1 MDFLEN
7 LFEGFNSRYP
17 RKHSDHAPYGP
28 GPYLE
33 SRHGDEGHRGD
44 DYHRHHGLALSGL
57 ARTLQQDKW
66 LLPAAVGLVFVLVA
80 VVGIAVVML
89 LPLAGHLVAF
99 VDKNVFK
106 GVLDALA
113 AIAKRIWEGAA

>member
-1 MDFLEN
+1 
-7 LFEGFNSRYP
+7 
-17 RKHSDHAPYGP
+17 
-28 GPYLE
+28 
-33 SRHGDEGHRGD
+33 
-44 DYHRHHGLALSGL
+44 LALSGL